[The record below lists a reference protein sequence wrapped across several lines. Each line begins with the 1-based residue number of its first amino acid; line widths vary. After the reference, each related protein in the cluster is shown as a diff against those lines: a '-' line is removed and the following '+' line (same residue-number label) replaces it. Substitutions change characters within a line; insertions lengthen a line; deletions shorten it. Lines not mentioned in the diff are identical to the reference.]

1 MTLCAY
7 YYYYQASDAGTVSDV
22 PAPGAPA
29 AGVARPCISRNS
41 HPSRANSRE
50 PNVQR
55 VAQTHP
61 KTQLDGRR
69 AYADPIETRGAT
81 TLAFLWALYLWFFL
95 LDS

>member
-1 MTLCAY
+1 MHITTIT
-7 YYYYQASDAGTVSDV
+7 YQESDAGTETIDV

-29 AGVARPCISRNS
+29 AGVAQPCMSRNS

-61 KTQLDGRR
+61 KTQLDGRP
-69 AYADPIETRGAT
+69 AYAGPIKTRGAT
-81 TLAFLWALYLWFFL
+81 TVAFLWALYLWSPL